1 MELIQISRKEQENL
15 IKLIIEKII
24 VQNKLLMNQLQRITN
39 QPAQLDSGYI
49 GQHLVSIVTKIKGGG
64 FRGKGL
70 DLSDGSE
77 VKTANFLDSMDAYNQ
92 VAPRWNF
99 QANNMEEITCFLNYP
114 AIYLVLINNFI
125 DISLNLL
132 KKSFNNIIFLIFIN
146 KSHTQII
153 IERYKN
159 S

>member
-1 MELIQISRKEQENL
+1 MTETINISREEQIELIKIVIEN
-15 IKLIIEKII
+15 II
-24 VQNKLLMNQLQRITN
+24 VQNKILMNKLQKITN

-77 VKTANFLDSMDAYNQ
+77 IKTANFLDSLDAHNQ

-99 QANNMEEITCFLNYP
+99 QANSREEIDSFLTYP
-114 AIYLVLINNFI
+114 SIYLVSI
-125 DISLNLL
+125 DNPSGYYRFRIWKTIPQKNYHI
-132 KKSFNNIIFLIFIN
+132 KK
-146 KSHTQII
+146 
-153 IERYKN
+153 
-159 S
+159 